1 MSVTKPITIDYDAPN
16 SQTFTY
22 EINGVPPDL
31 STGYTATMHFW
42 RAGVS
47 STLAAEYTATQAS
60 GIALGL
66 AGAITVNYVTV
77 QTGLNAVSTLD
88 ANWHYVLAIKQTGHQ
103 NKQILSGPFT
113 RLQP

>member
-1 MSVTKPITIDYDAPN
+1 MSVTKPITIDHDAPG

-22 EINGVPPDL
+22 AVNGVPPDL
-31 STGYTATMHFW
+31 STGYTSTMHFW

-47 STLAAEYTATQAS
+47 GTLAAEYTATQAS
-60 GIALGL
+60 GITLGL

-77 QTGLNAVSTLD
+77 QVGLNAVSTLD
-88 ANWHYVLAIKQTGHQ
+88 ANWHYILAIKPTSGQ
-103 NKQILSGPFT
+103 NKAILSGPFT